1 MNSDVLS
8 FVTFC
13 IGAVAHTLKLSRNE
27 VYRML
32 KTSDILDDY
41 IIPCYDVLH
50 TFSYTYIVDDII
62 SFMKKKGVV

>member
-1 MNSDVLS
+1 MNSEVLS

-13 IGAVAHTLKLSRNE
+13 IGAVALTLKLSRNE

-41 IIPCYDVLH
+41 IIPCYEVMH

-62 SFMKKKGVV
+62 SLMKKKGVV